1 MEKFIPKHGLPNGVA
16 RIEVAAKNGIP
27 YAQWLL
33 GNHYMMGTGGLIKDL
48 KQAEILFK
56 EASKSGL
63 SIAQRSLAALL
74 DGKLSS
80 NRSGRAFAAWV
91 QAADNADSA
100 AQLHVGRAH
109 FFGIGVQP
117 DLIKAKH
124 YLQLAAWNHQ
134 DNARM
139 LLAILVA
146 LNSPACESPW
156 VVSQALEEGHQAGD
170 SKSIFALGLIAVSG
184 WGRSGPEVA
193 LGLDL
198 VKKAA
203 SAGYIE
209 AEAYLG
215 SQLLHRSDTAQYQ
228 SAGIQLLT
236 NAALNGHPE
245 ALVELGHFHANGEY
259 PNYSLA
265 ITFYER
271 AMASGYPG
279 ANWYKAEA
287 EIARTRGA
295 IDLDTILTLIESA
308 LSSGFQEAKTMSPGI
323 REYLISHEQSSM
335 VQTWLK
341 KHAWASGSQGMF
353 ILVCKYFNSADASGE
368 ISDQWKGI
376 FWLEACVAEG
386 DDYSMECMAEELM
399 RGNRCRRDPASAV
412 ALFNTAASLGRST
425 AATRL
430 AYHFN
435 LSSGLI
441 TNHTYA
447 ATINEFSAVAGD
459 SIAQKNL
466 AKQFYHGEGI
476 AVDQHL
482 GDYWFQKG
490 IETDTIDETKHQG
503 MVASH
508 KMSHFERKT
517 DAKIIE
523 FKTANKPKS
532 AAGRAK
538 NS

>member
-16 RIEVAAKNGIP
+16 RIEVAANNGIP

-48 KQAEILFK
+48 KQAELLFK
-56 EASKSGL
+56 AASKSGL

-100 AQLHVGRAH
+100 AQLHVGRAY
-109 FFGIGVQP
+109 FFGIAVQP

-124 YLQLAAWNHQ
+124 YLQLAAWNAQ
-134 DNARM
+134 ANGRM

-156 VVSQALEEGHQAGD
+156 VVSQALEEGHQTGD
-170 SKSIFALGLIAVSG
+170 LNSTFALGLIAVSG

-193 LGLDL
+193 MGLDL

-203 SAGYIE
+203 SAGHME
-209 AEAYLG
+209 AAAYLG
-215 SQLLHRSDTAQYQ
+215 SRLIHRSDTVKDH
-228 SAGIQLLT
+228 STGIQLLN

-245 ALVELGHFHANGEY
+245 ALAELGNFHANGEY
-259 PNYSLA
+259 PDYSMA
-265 ITFYER
+265 ITFYDR
-271 AMASGYPG
+271 ALASGYSG
-279 ANWYKAEA
+279 ANWYKAQA

-295 IDLDTILTLIESA
+295 IDPDIILMLIESA

-323 REYLISHEQSSM
+323 REYLISHDQSSM

-341 KHAWASGSQGMF
+341 KHAWASGSRGMF
-353 ILVCKYFNSADASGE
+353 LLVCKYFNSADASGD

-399 RGNRCRRDPASAV
+399 RGTRCQSDPASAV
-412 ALFNTAASLGRST
+412 ALLNTAASLGRATS
-425 AATRL
+425 ATRL
-430 AYHFN
+430 AYYFN
-435 LSSGLI
+435 FSSGLI
-441 TNHTYA
+441 KNHTYA

-459 SIAQKNL
+459 SVAQKNL
-466 AKQFYHGEGI
+466 AQQFYHGEGI
-476 AVDQHL
+476 SVDRNL

-490 IETDTIDETKHQG
+490 IETNTIDETKHQG
-503 MVASH
+503 MVSSH
-508 KMSHFERKT
+508 KIIHFQRKT

-523 FKTANKPKS
+523 FKPTNHPRNVAT
-532 AAGRAK
+532 RAK